1 MATVNIES
9 DSDSMVY
16 IEDDVDI
23 TQVFQNQTEEE
34 IKQKTLEH

>member
-34 IKQKTLEH
+34 IK